1 MPLHLFSLSPK
12 RTMNKWQSEAMLNFR
27 GWQLIDINLEVC
39 YKKRPFLEGGG
50 VVVRVALLP
59 WERGKRSLIA
69 EQFSVVRWLNA
80 RTTLSPPLLLTSGF
94 RRMALSL
101 VNVAPA

>member
-50 VVVRVALLP
+50 GWSYESPSSPGREA
-59 WERGKRSLIA
+59 RGLSSQSSLA
-69 EQFSVVRWLNA
+69 W
-80 RTTLSPPLLLTSGF
+80 
-94 RRMALSL
+94 
-101 VNVAPA
+101 

>member
-50 VVVRVALLP
+50 
-59 WERGKRSLIA
+59 GG
-69 EQFSVVRWLNA
+69 
-80 RTTLSPPLLLTSGF
+80 RTSRPPPLGERQEVSH
-94 RRMALSL
+94 RRA
-101 VNVAPA
+101 V